1 MLVLNLIHVCEGQL
15 LRVEF
20 RALSLYQ
27 EKKWVREEVIP
38 DVAKFEY
45 RCTNNERALPGKGFS
60 RGNREI

>member
-38 DVAKFEY
+38 DVAKFE
-45 RCTNNERALPGKGFS
+45 
-60 RGNREI
+60 